1 MQRSAVNVAGA
12 QRAPGRGPLHQQT
25 VVRPT
30 QQLVVPQGELVPG
43 QKVSAAH
50 RAAETLHVIDVV
62 PSPHHQVAA
71 AEAHVT
77 LCTLDAKQPES
88 GDAETHGVTLQH
100 WRLSMY
106 SKRTVV
112 ISSSLAKIYI
122 HIY

>member
-1 MQRSAVNVAGA
+1 MQRSAVNVPGA
-12 QRAPGRGPLHQQT
+12 QRAPGGGPLHQQA
-25 VVRPT
+25 VVRPA
-30 QQLVVPQGELVPG
+30 QQLVVPQRELVPG

-50 RAAETLHVIDVV
+50 RAAETFHVIDIV

-88 GDAETHGVTLQH
+88 GDAETHGVTLRY

-106 SKRTVV
+106 SQRTVV
-112 ISSSLAKIYI
+112 V
-122 HIY
+122 H